1 MSANTHFTTTFISYG
16 LRQLVFFLLPL
27 LIGRIF
33 TAHPLGLQNKINFY
47 TPLLLDQRF
56 SHSLLADE
64 VNRFGITQSLI
75 YTSNL
80 SLWGS
85 VSSSLIVTD
94 LL

>member
-1 MSANTHFTTTFISYG
+1 MSANTHFATTLISHG
-16 LRQLVFFLLPL
+16 LRQLVFLPL
-27 LIGRIF
+27 LMGRIF
-33 TAHPLGLQNKINFY
+33 KAHPLGLQNKINFY

-56 SHSLLADE
+56 RHSLLADE

-80 SLWGS
+80 SLWRS
-85 VSSSLIVTD
+85 VSSSLIFTD